1 MTKGKLPLILS
12 ATALLVAIFGSAGP
26 AIAHGVQHALF
37 AHNADKV
44 DGKHAVAASA
54 SASKRA
60 GKLVAANSLGRL
72 PDSERIDGLDSTSL
86 QRRVASVCALGS
98 SVRSVGADGTVECET
113 DDNTTYTAG
122 EALSLSGGQFSLS
135 TSGCQDGDV
144 WKRAAGAWACDPDA
158 NTTYTASGA
167 LTQDGDDFRLSV
179 AGCGTGE
186 GWEWTG
192 SDWSCDPDN
201 DTTYSAGDGLAL
213 SGGQFGLSS
222 GGCSAGEI
230 WKWDGLAW
238 SCVPDSDTTYAAS
251 GAISQVGNEFRL
263 STTGCAANEV
273 WKYDGTAWSCEPD
286 AGTTY
291 TAGDGISISGTTIAL
306 SGAGCLSGE
315 GWEWTGSEW
324 SCDPD
329 NDSLSALVCS
339 DGQIAKYSSGTWA
352 CADDDDHVGDG
363 STITTNVDGT
373 LSVGTIASTEISDEP
388 AVKASSS
395 GSGNVTSSASAKAT
409 VTATAPGAGYLLIV
423 CQAAF
428 NAPAL
433 TAPASISA
441 ELKDGSTSV
450 ETWTWDPG
458 DADGALDLEQTHTSL
473 VTLSGAG
480 SHTYEL
486 WLSAASGTTPFDK
499 ARVVVQYFPTSL

>member
-1 MTKGKLPLILS
+1 MTKGKIPLILS
-12 ATALLVAIFGSAGP
+12 ATALLVAILGSAGP

-86 QRRVASVCALGS
+86 QRRVASACALGS
-98 SVRSVGADGTVECET
+98 SVRSVSADGTVECET

-122 EALSLSGGQFSLS
+122 
-135 TSGCQDGDV
+135 
-144 WKRAAGAWACDPDA
+144 
-158 NTTYTASGA
+158 
-167 LTQDGDDFRLSV
+167 
-179 AGCGTGE
+179 
-186 GWEWTG
+186 
-192 SDWSCDPDN
+192 
-201 DTTYSAGDGLAL
+201 DGLAL
-213 SGGQFGLSS
+213 SGGQFGLSG

-238 SCVPDSDTTYAAS
+238 NCVPDSDTTYSAS
-251 GAISQVGNEFRL
+251 GAISQVGNDFRF
-263 STTGCAANEV
+263 STTGCTANEV

-286 AGTTY
+286 ADTTY
-291 TAGDGISISGTTIAL
+291 TAGDGITISGTTIAL
-306 SGAGCLSGE
+306 SGTGCLSGE
-315 GWEWTGSEW
+315 GWEWTGSAW

-329 NDSLSALVCS
+329 NDILSALVCS
-339 DGQIAKYSSGTWA
+339 DGQIAKYASGTWA

-373 LSVGTIASTEISDEP
+373 LSVGTISSTKISDEA

-395 GSGNVTSSASAKAT
+395 GSGDVTSSASAKAAVT
-409 VTATAPGAGYLLIV
+409 VSAPGAGYLLII
-423 CQAAF
+423 CQATF